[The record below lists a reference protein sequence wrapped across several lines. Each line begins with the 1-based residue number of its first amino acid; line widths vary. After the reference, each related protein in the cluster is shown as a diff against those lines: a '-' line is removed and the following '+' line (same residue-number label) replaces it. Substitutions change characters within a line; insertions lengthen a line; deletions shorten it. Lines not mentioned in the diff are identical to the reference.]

1 MRCTLPTKRGLSL
14 NLSLFCLFGLTMVL
28 STCGTPST
36 RTAASAL
43 PTPRPDPSP
52 SVHATC
58 RTERLRLALD
68 QDVSELGN
76 AGLQLT
82 FENASRESCTLS
94 GYPALQLLD
103 AQHKQLP
110 MKMARSTSG
119 YLYQMHDPQVI
130 TLQPG
135 KKAYFVISW
144 ANQGCSSETYHVRTR
159 FLACLSRMAKWFL
172 SHRTALQETAF
183 QPDVLAV
190 HFPNHEIQAAR
201 DRNEHRSSCIHAGAS
216 AIFADCQ
223 AGLNKYTNTDIA
235 SRAPESSSSS
245 ELERRRLKILR
256 RMDLPTAP
264 APARTRASPT
274 CWTCASG

>member
-144 ANQGCSSETYHVRTR
+144 ANQGCSSETYHVS
-159 FLACLSRMAKWFL
+159 FLQVTPPDNQTPLLLANEFCAFGNQVSLSPL
-172 SHRTALQETAF
+172 
-183 QPDVLAV
+183 
-190 HFPNHEIQAAR
+190 
-201 DRNEHRSSCIHAGAS
+201 GAN
-216 AIFADCQ
+216 Q
-223 AGLNKYTNTDIA
+223 
-235 SRAPESSSSS
+235 
-245 ELERRRLKILR
+245 IL
-256 RMDLPTAP
+256 
-264 APARTRASPT
+264 
-274 CWTCASG
+274 GVFIENG